1 MSTSPARRRLL
12 QSAALLAAAPTL
24 PAAAPAKRDFLKELG
39 VRPIIN
45 AAGAYTMFTATLMR
59 RETVDA
65 IEAMSHS
72 FVRLDELN
80 DAVGKRIAQMLG
92 APAAMV
98 TSGAAAAL
106 LAGTAGIITGN
117 NADLIK
123 TIPDLPGPRR
133 EVLVQK
139 SHRFLYDHLVR
150 NTGIKLIEVETRDQ
164 LLNAIGPQ
172 TVMLLYLNKAD
183 GNGQVGMAEFIQI
196 GKQRGIPTFND
207 AAADVP
213 PVENLLRPIRM
224 GFDLVCVSGGKG
236 IRGPQSAGILA
247 GRPDLIAAAR
257 LNSPPNSDSIARCC
271 KVNKEEMVGMMV
283 ALEQFLK
290 EDQAPLYREWDRRVD
305 VIRKAVSAIPG
316 VKSEPF
322 SPKIAN
328 QTPHVRVSWDPSARK
343 ITPAQ
348 LMQKLR
354 EGDPSIEVVPSP
366 FPDYIEIATT
376 MMQPGEAEIV
386 ARRLREELS
395 S

>member
-1 MSTSPARRRLL
+1 MSTSPDRRRLL
-12 QSAALLAAAPTL
+12 QSAAVLAAAPAL

-59 RETVDA
+59 PETVQA
-65 IEAMSHS
+65 IEAMSHR

-106 LAGTAGIITGN
+106 LAGTAGVLTGN
-117 NADLIK
+117 NPNLIK
-123 TIPDLPGPRR
+123 TIPELPGPRR

-139 SHRFLYDHLVR
+139 SHRFPYDHLVR
-150 NTGIKLIEVETRDQ
+150 NTGIKLIEVETREQ

-172 TVMLLYLNKAD
+172 TAMLLYLNKAD
-183 GNGQVGMAEFIQI
+183 GDGQVRMEEFIRI
-196 GKQRGIPTFND
+196 GKQRNIPTFND

-213 PVENLLRPIRM
+213 PVENLLKPIRL
-224 GFDLVCVSGGKG
+224 GFDLTCVSGGKG

-257 LNSPPNSDSIARCC
+257 LNSPPNSDTIARCC

-283 ALEQFLK
+283 ALELFLK
-290 EDQAPLYREWDRRVD
+290 EDQTSLYREWDRRVEL
-305 VIRKAVSAIPG
+305 IRKSVSGIPS
-316 VKSEPF
+316 VKAEPF
-322 SPKIAN
+322 TPKIAN
-328 QTPHVRVSWDPSARK
+328 QTPHLRVTWDPAARK
-343 ITPAQ
+343 LTPPQ

-354 EGDPSIEVVPSP
+354 EGDPSIEVVPIP
-366 FPDYIEIATT
+366 FPNYIEIATT

-386 ARRLREELS
+386 ARRLREALS